1 MTLGYFA
8 HWPVFTDLSRVNWLN
23 HVNVFVFSHCFL
35 FFKSLIH
42 NKNILACCMRYN
54 RTMDRC
60 VFEHTNVQ
68 LNIIKRVYM
77 FVNAFKVFNSSS
89 SKRHFCWIFFSSRND
104 LLQNHHGLLGNT
116 KDITAP
122 PCAGNVF
129 KRMLSSTQSKKILH
143 KIK

>member
-68 LNIIKRVYM
+68 LNIIKRLYM

-89 SKRHFCWIFFSSRND
+89 SKRHFCWIFFSS
-104 LLQNHHGLLGNT
+104 T
-116 KDITAP
+116 PKP
-122 PCAGNVF
+122 PRAFRKYQRYNSTTLCRKCFQENVI
-129 KRMLSSTQSKKILH
+129 KYSK
-143 KIK
+143 